1 MFVFLFYNF
10 DHTPNICFLESTEGD
25 TNLASILLQAGQG
38 AFSPTNATI
47 LIFTVIILLLVSGI
61 IAGAETAF
69 FSLSDKDVNYLKT
82 KEKPGARVAGQLLDH
97 PKMLLATILVAN
109 NFINI
114 AIVISTNVLVGTLL
128 PHDHK
133 GHISISTLLS
143 PNTNNIIA
151 FLIQVVSVT
160 FLLVLF
166 GEVLPKVY
174 ATQNNLRMALFSA
187 PFVRVLMTIF
197 APISRTLVNSTS
209 FIESKIGA
217 KPNKNISNEEFEH
230 AIELT
235 VGHTATREE
244 VNIFKG
250 ILKFGNISAKQVM
263 RTRMDVSAID
273 FDMSFSELRDYCLD
287 AGYSRLPVYK
297 ESLDKVAGV
306 IHTKDFLPHIDKDNF
321 EWHTLIRAAY
331 YVHES
336 KQIEDLLKEFQQK
349 RIHFAIVVDEFGGT
363 SGIITLEDIMEEII
377 GDIKDEFDEE
387 DLNYKKIDD
396 NNFIFEGKTL
406 INDVCRVIGIP
417 SDTYEPV
424 RGESDS
430 LAGLLLEI
438 SGKFPA
444 VNETIR
450 FEQYEFTVLA
460 LDRMRIQRVKVTIH
474 PVIGD
479 ED

>member
-1 MFVFLFYNF
+1 M
-10 DHTPNICFLESTEGD
+10 ESTEGEANIS
-25 TNLASILLQAGQG
+25 TLLLQVSAGN
-38 AFSPTNATI
+38 FSAPNVTI
-47 LIFTVIILLLVSGI
+47 LIIAILILLLMSGI

-69 FSLSDKDVNYLKT
+69 FSLSAKDINYLNA
-82 KEKPGARVAGQLLDH
+82 KEKTSARIASQLLEH

-114 AIVISTNVLVGTLL
+114 AIVISTNVLINSLMAPGLNPV
-128 PHDHK
+128 
-133 GHISISTLLS
+133 LS
-143 PNTNNIIA
+143 

-174 ATQNNLRMALFSA
+174 ATQNNLRMALLSSSFIRILFS
-187 PFVRVLMTIF
+187 IF
-197 APISRTLVNSTS
+197 KPISRTLVNSTS
-209 FIESKIGA
+209 FIESKLGNKI
-217 KPNKNISNEEFEH
+217 NKNISNEDFEH

-235 VGHTATREE
+235 VGHTATKEE

-263 RTRMDVSAID
+263 RTRMDVSGID
-273 FDMSFSELRDYCLD
+273 HDMTFAEVRSYCLE

-297 ESLDKVAGV
+297 ESLDKIAGV
-306 IHTKDFLPHIDKDNF
+306 IHTKDFLPHINKDDF
-321 EWHTLIRAAY
+321 AWHTLIRSAY
-331 YVHES
+331 FVHEG
-336 KQIEDLLKEFQQK
+336 KLIEDLLKEFQQK

-387 DLNYKKIDD
+387 DLQYKKIDD

-406 INDVCRVIGIP
+406 INDVCRIIGIP
-417 SDTYEPV
+417 SDTFEKA

-430 LAGLLLEI
+430 LAGLILEI
-438 SGKFPA
+438 SGRFPK
-444 VNETIR
+444 VNEVIKHEH
-450 FEQYEFTVLA
+450 FEFTVMA
-460 LDRMRIQRVKVTIH
+460 LDKMRIQRVKMTIH
-474 PVIGD
+474 PPV
-479 ED
+479 EEE